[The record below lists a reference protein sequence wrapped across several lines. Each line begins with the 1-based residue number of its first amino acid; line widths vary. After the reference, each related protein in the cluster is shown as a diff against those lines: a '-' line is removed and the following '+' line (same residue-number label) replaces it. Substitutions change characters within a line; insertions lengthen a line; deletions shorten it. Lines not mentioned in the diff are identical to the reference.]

1 MVSFRRER
9 VSTTGGDGRFP
20 RGIPSD
26 VVSLTERTRTR
37 LDHSLA
43 SAQREGG
50 TPSMVAG
57 VVRGGELVWSG
68 AAGTLDGRATGPVP
82 GEDVQYRMG
91 SIMDGYFA
99 GEPLHVADGTPSH
112 LDLASFRFS
121 RTPYAVDADIP
132 GGVDEGGWP

>member
-9 VSTTGGDGRFP
+9 ESTTGGDGRFP
-20 RGIPSD
+20 RG
-26 VVSLTERTRTR
+26 
-37 LDHSLA
+37 
-43 SAQREGG
+43 
-50 TPSMVAG
+50 
-57 VVRGGELVWSG
+57 
-68 AAGTLDGRATGPVP
+68 RATGPVP
-82 GEDVQYRMG
+82 GDDVQYRMG

>member
-1 MVSFRRER
+1 MGLPDAAV
-9 VSTTGGDGRFP
+9 
-20 RGIPSD
+20 
-26 VVSLTERTRTR
+26 LR
-37 LDHSLA
+37 LDHLVA
-43 SAQREGG
+43 TAQVEGRV
-50 TPSMVAG
+50 PALVAG